1 MAPLGRSLSS
11 TRKSKEMTFVYYYK
25 TSDGVRHEAEIG
37 APSRDEAF
45 SELRR
50 QGIRPIKVIEKN
62 PARVTPGIR
71 KRVVFVWVVV
81 AGVGAGALGWFFSRV
96 TDDDV
101 PSRSLSTEES
111 KGVSTVT
118 SPPPVAVMQK
128 EEVRRTVAK
137 PLARQRIPGDR
148 ARIERLK
155 REAFDNP
162 AETLLARFAEPGQEV
177 GNLRLTPEL
186 KAAFPKV
193 LKQPLYMKADELTE
207 AIDLKRIVAGMKR
220 EMSAFLEAGGTVD
233 EYLSE
238 LQKRQDIEIQHRE
251 KAEKRLAK
259 LLGEGDPS
267 KAYSFWLQAN
277 ASLHALGIAPIP
289 LPEELRKEQN
299 KLGIE

>member
-1 MAPLGRSLSS
+1 
-11 TRKSKEMTFVYYYK
+11 MTFVYYYK

-37 APSRDEAF
+37 ASSRDEAF
-45 SELRR
+45 AELRK

-71 KRVVFVWVVV
+71 KRVVFAWVVV
-81 AGVGAGALGWFFSRV
+81 AGIGAGALGWFVSRI
-96 TDDDV
+96 TDADV
-101 PSRSLSTEES
+101 PSRRLSAEGS
-111 KGVSTVT
+111 QDASIVT
-118 SPPPVAVMQK
+118 SPPPVTVVKQ
-128 EEVRRTVAK
+128 ENVRRTVAK

-177 GNLRLTPEL
+177 GTLRPTPEV

-193 LKQPLYMKADELTE
+193 LKQPLYMRGDELTE

-289 LPEELRKEQN
+289 LPEELRNEQN

>member
-1 MAPLGRSLSS
+1 
-11 TRKSKEMTFVYYYK
+11 MTFVYYYK
-25 TSDGVRHEAEIG
+25 TCDGVRHEAEIG

-45 SELRR
+45 SELRK

-71 KRVVFVWVVV
+71 RRVVFALVVV
-81 AGVGAGALGWFFSRV
+81 AGIGAGALGWFVSRI
-96 TDDDV
+96 TEDDV

-111 KGVSTVT
+111 KHAIAT

-128 EEVRRTVAK
+128 ETVRRTVAK

-162 AETLLARFAEPGQEV
+162 AETLLARFAEPGQDV
-177 GNLRLTPEL
+177 GNLRLTPEI
-186 KAAFPKV
+186 KAAFTKV
-193 LKQPLYMKADELTE
+193 LKQPIYMKADELTE

-220 EMSAFLEAGGTVD
+220 EMSAFLDDGGTV
-233 EYLSE
+233 EVYLSE

-259 LLGEGDPS
+259 LLGEGVPS

>member
-1 MAPLGRSLSS
+1 
-11 TRKSKEMTFVYYYK
+11 MTFVYYYK

-37 APSRDEAF
+37 ASSRDEAF
-45 SELRR
+45 AELRK

-71 KRVVFVWVVV
+71 KRVVFAWVVV
-81 AGVGAGALGWFFSRV
+81 AGIGAGALGWFVSRI
-96 TDDDV
+96 TDADV
-101 PSRSLSTEES
+101 PSRRLSAEES
-111 KGVSTVT
+111 QDASIVT
-118 SPPPVAVMQK
+118 SPPPVTVVKQ
-128 EEVRRTVAK
+128 ENVRRTVAK

-155 REAFDNP
+155 HEAFDNP

-177 GNLRLTPEL
+177 GTLRPTPEV
-186 KAAFPKV
+186 KATFPKV
-193 LKQPLYMKADELTE
+193 LKQPLYMRGDELTE

-289 LPEELRKEQN
+289 LPEELRNEQN